1 MSDGDVVL
9 WCSERGHSNL
19 MGRWEREVEEEDG
32 ESMVKGREEMGC
44 FSSGA
49 CVRERRRGGGA
60 I

>member
-1 MSDGDVVL
+1 L
-9 WCSERGHSNL
+9 LERE
-19 MGRWEREVEEEDG
+19 EREVEEEDG